1 MSDILYCEF
10 PKRVRPAIIIEPT
23 GSKRLFKEE
32 RMTLAERLN
41 TIRQGA
47 DKRIPPDKRAI
58 MHRATDD
65 LRSSGILDHVTKVG
79 DPLPP
84 FALRNA
90 VGEEVSSSELLANGP
105 LVLTVFRGSW

>member
-1 MSDILYCEF
+1 
-10 PKRVRPAIIIEPT
+10 
-23 GSKRLFKEE
+23 
-32 RMTLAERLN
+32 MTLAERLD

-47 DKRIPPDKRAI
+47 EKRIPPDKRAI

-65 LRSSGILDHVTKVG
+65 LRSSGILDRVIKMG

-84 FALRNA
+84 FALQNA
-90 VGEEVSSSELLANGP
+90 FGAEVRSSELLANGP

>member
-1 MSDILYCEF
+1 M
-10 PKRVRPAIIIEPT
+10 T
-23 GSKRLFKEE
+23 
-32 RMTLAERLN
+32 TLAERLD

-65 LRSSGILDHVTKVG
+65 LRTSGILDGVIGVG
-79 DPLPP
+79 NRLPP
-84 FALRNA
+84 FALQNA
-90 VGEEVSSSELLANGP
+90 FGQEVRSSEILANGP

>member
-1 MSDILYCEF
+1 
-10 PKRVRPAIIIEPT
+10 
-23 GSKRLFKEE
+23 
-32 RMTLAERLN
+32 MTLAERLD
-41 TIRQGA
+41 TIQQGA

-65 LRSSGILDHVTKVG
+65 LRSSGILDRVIKVG

-84 FALRNA
+84 FALQNA
-90 VGEEVSSSELLANGP
+90 FGEEVRSPELLANGP

>member
-1 MSDILYCEF
+1 M
-10 PKRVRPAIIIEPT
+10 
-23 GSKRLFKEE
+23 
-32 RMTLAERLN
+32 LAERLAR
-41 TIRQGA
+41 IQDGA
-47 DKRIPPDKRAI
+47 NKRIPPDKRAI

-65 LRSSGILDHVTKVG
+65 LRSSGILDRVIKVG

-90 VGEEVSSSELLANGP
+90 FGDEVRSSELLANGP

>member
-1 MSDILYCEF
+1 MSDILCCEF
-10 PKRVRPAIIIEPT
+10 PKRVRPAIIIEPA
-23 GSKRLFKEE
+23 GSKGLFKEK

-47 DKRIPPDKRAI
+47 DKRIPPNKRAI

>member
-1 MSDILYCEF
+1 VNSQNGCDPLSSYG
-10 PKRVRPAIIIEPT
+10 PT
-23 GSKRLFKEE
+23 GSKRLSEE
-32 RMTLAERLN
+32 NLMTLAERLD

-65 LRSSGILDHVTKVG
+65 LRASGILDGVIKVG

-90 VGEEVSSSELLANGP
+90 FGEEVRSSELLANGP